1 MAEKKDNMELYN
13 KFRAVPEE
21 AKKPIKGGR
30 LNGMTDISP
39 MWRIK
44 TLTEQFGACGEGWYY
59 EIVNEKTYGLPT
71 DENPSE
77 VVMTVDIKLY
87 YKLDNGEWSKPIYGT
102 GGSML
107 MAQQS
112 KGAYVNDE
120 SKKMALTDSISVA
133 AKALGVG
140 ADVYWDGD
148 NTKYNDSKEAAA
160 EGMADKLTKTEQ
172 KTLRDYNK
180 KYGKG
185 TEEDIC
191 KSYNVSSLADL
202 TKAQYAELV
211 MIFKRREEQTKNA

>member
-21 AKKPIKGGR
+21 AKKPIRGGR
-30 LNGMTDISP
+30 LNGMTDINP

-44 TLTEQFGACGEGWYY
+44 VLTEQFGACGDGWYY
-59 EIVNEKTYGLPT
+59 EVKDRTTYPVPNNEDADEIVA
-71 DENPSE
+71 
-77 VVMTVDIKLY
+77 VVEIDLF
-87 YKLDNGEWSKPIYGT
+87 YKLDNGEWSKPVHGT

-107 MAQQS
+107 LAQQS
-112 KGAYVNDE
+112 KGSYVNDE
-120 SKKMALTDSISVA
+120 AFKMATTDAISVA

-140 ADVYWDGD
+140 ADVYWSGD
-148 NTKYNDSKEAAA
+148 NTKYNDSKKAAA

-172 KTLRDYNK
+172 KTLRDFNK

-211 MIFKRREEQTKNA
+211 MIFKRREEQAKNA

>member
-1 MAEKKDNMELYN
+1 MAEKKKDNMELYN

-30 LNGMTDISP
+30 LNGMTDINP

-44 TLTEQFGACGEGWYY
+44 VLTEQFGACGDGWYY
-59 EIVNEKTYGLPT
+59 EVKDRATYPVPNTEDADEIVA
-71 DENPSE
+71 
-77 VVMTVDIKLY
+77 VVEIDLF
-87 YKLDNGEWSKPIYGT
+87 YKLDNGEWSKPVHGT

-112 KGAYVNDE
+112 RGAYVNDE
-120 SKKMALTDSISVA
+120 AFKMATTDAISVA

-140 ADVYWDGD
+140 ADVYWDKD
-148 NTKYNDSKEAAA
+148 NTKYNDSKKSAA

-172 KTLRDYNK
+172 KTLRDYNA

-191 KSYNVSSLADL
+191 KSYNVSSLAEL

-211 MIFKRREEQTKNA
+211 MIFKRREEAKNA